1 MDWGRLGHIDFTW
14 NFFFSF
20 ISIILI
26 DLMLAGDN
34 AVVIAMAVKTLPRN
48 QRLKGSAFGAGAA
61 VLLRVALTF
70 VAAQLLLIKFLKFM
84 GGALILWIAVKLF
97 IEGSPKEEAGKQAQT
112 LWQAI
117 WIILIADITMSTDNV
132 LAVAACCK
140 GNLFLLIFGLSLSI
154 PFVVFTSNLLAM
166 LMDKYPFLVY
176 VGAAILGRVG
186 GEMVITDS
194 FMIQSLHPSNMLNYG
209 VQIFCVIGVIIAGK
223 LWIKIMKARTVAGL
237 QESIQE

>member
-48 QRLKGSAFGAGAA
+48 QRLKGSAFGAGVA
-61 VLLRVALTF
+61 VLLRVTLTF
-70 VAAQLLLIKFLKFM
+70 VAAQLLLIKFLKFA

-97 IEGSPKEEAGKQAQT
+97 IEGSPEEETGKQAQT

-117 WIILIADITMSTDNV
+117 WVIAVADITMSTDNV
-132 LAVAACCK
+132 LAVAAASN

-194 FMIQSLHPSNMLNYG
+194 FIIQSLHPSKMLNYG
-209 VQIFCVIGVIIAGK
+209 VQIFCTIGVIIAGK
-223 LWIKIMKARTVAGL
+223 LWIKIMKARTVAR
-237 QESIQE
+237 

>member
-1 MDWGRLGHIDFTW
+1 MMDWSRLGHIDFTW
-14 NFFFSF
+14 SFFFSL

-61 VLLRVALTF
+61 VLLRVTLTF
-70 VAAQLLLIKFLKFM
+70 VAAQLLQIKFLKFA

-97 IEGSPKEEAGKQAQT
+97 IEGSPEEETGRQAQT

-117 WIILIADITMSTDNV
+117 WIILVADITMSTDNV
-132 LAVAACCK
+132 LAVAAASK
-140 GNLFLLIFGLSLSI
+140 GNLFLLLFGLALSI

-176 VGAAILGRVG
+176 IGAAVLGRVG
-186 GEMVITDS
+186 GEMLITDS
-194 FMIQSLHPSNMLNYG
+194 FIVNLLHPSNVLHYG
-209 VQIFCVIGVIIAGK
+209 VQIFCTIGVIIAGK
-223 LWIKIMKARTVAGL
+223 LWIRITKEKPVAA
-237 QESIQE
+237 QVDTEA

>member
-1 MDWGRLGHIDFTW
+1 MDWSRLGHVDFTW

-34 AVVIAMAVKTLPRN
+34 AVVIAMAVKTLPRS
-48 QRLKGSAFGAGAA
+48 QRLKGSAFGAGVA
-61 VLLRVALTF
+61 VLLRVVLTF
-70 VAAQLLLIKFLKFM
+70 VAAQLLLIKFVKFA

-97 IEGSPKEEAGKQAQT
+97 IEGSPEEETGRQAQT

-117 WIILIADITMSTDNV
+117 WIIAIADITMSTDNV
-132 LAVAACCK
+132 LAVAAASK

-176 VGAAILGRVG
+176 VGAAVLGRVG
-186 GEMVITDS
+186 GEMLITDS
-194 FMIQSLHPSNMLNYG
+194 FIIKLLHPSNMLNYG
-209 VQIFCVIGVIIAGK
+209 IQTFCTIGVIIAGK
-223 LWIKIMKARTVAGL
+223 LWIKITKERAVPAQVNRNV
-237 QESIQE
+237 

>member
-1 MDWGRLGHIDFTW
+1 MDWSRLGHVDFTW

-34 AVVIAMAVKTLPRN
+34 AVVIAMAVKTLPRS

-61 VLLRVALTF
+61 VLLRVGLTF
-70 VAAQLLLIKFLKFM
+70 IAAQLLLIKFVKFA

-97 IEGSPKEEAGKQAQT
+97 IEGSPEEETGRQAQT

-132 LAVAACCK
+132 LAVAAASK

-154 PFVVFTSNLLAM
+154 PFVVFTSNFLAM

-176 VGAAILGRVG
+176 VGAAVLGRVG
-186 GEMVITDS
+186 GEMLITDS
-194 FMIQSLHPSNMLNYG
+194 FIVELLHPSKMLNYG
-209 VQIFCVIGVIIAGK
+209 IQIFCTIGVVIAGK
-223 LWIKIMKARTVAGL
+223 LWIKITRARTDTAQVNRNV
-237 QESIQE
+237 

>member
-1 MDWGRLGHIDFTW
+1 MDWSRLGHIDFTW

-34 AVVIAMAVKTLPRN
+34 AVVIAMAVKTLPRS
-48 QRLKGSAFGAGAA
+48 QRLKGSAFGAGVA
-61 VLLRVALTF
+61 VLLRVTLTF
-70 VAAQLLLIKFLKFM
+70 VAAQLLLIKFLKFA

-97 IEGSPKEEAGKQAQT
+97 IEGSPEDETGKQAQS

-117 WIILIADITMSTDNV
+117 WIIVVADITMSTDNV
-132 LAVAACCK
+132 LAVAAASN

-186 GEMVITDS
+186 GEMLITDS
-194 FMIQSLHPSNMLNYG
+194 FIIQSLHPSNMLNYG
-209 VQIFCVIGVIIAGK
+209 VQIFCIIGVIIAGK
-223 LWIKIMKARTVAGL
+223 LWIKIMKARTVA
-237 QESIQE
+237 S